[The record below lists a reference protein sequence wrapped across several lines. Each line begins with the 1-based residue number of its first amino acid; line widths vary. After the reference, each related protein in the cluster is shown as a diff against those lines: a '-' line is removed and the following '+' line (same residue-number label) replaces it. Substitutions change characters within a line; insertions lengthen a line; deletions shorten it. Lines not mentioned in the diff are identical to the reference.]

1 MQSETFNPNVYSVYN
16 NVYDDFFNQLL
27 QHNAY
32 SCSCLGTGCKQTC
45 TLRCEKVLKLSRG
58 ESEQFCDA
66 ETCTLNFM
74 GGQCRKQHRNAICC
88 TRTSDTVTWG
98 DKSVCCS
105 FSNSY
110 RSNFISSAPSTAS
123 QGLATQISTVQRKG
137 NSHTWCE

>member
-1 MQSETFNPNVYSVYN
+1 MQSKTCNHSGYSVRN
-16 NVYDDFFNQLL
+16 DFSCQLL
-27 QHNAY
+27 QLNAY
-32 SCSCLGTGCKQTC
+32 SRSCPETGCEKTRKC
-45 TLRCEKVLKLSRG
+45 WCEMVLNFIKIDCQ
-58 ESEQFCDA
+58 QFCDA

-74 GGQCRKQHRNAICC
+74 GGQCVKQHRNAICC

>member
-1 MQSETFNPNVYSVYN
+1 MQSETFNPNVCSVYN
-16 NVYDDFFNQLL
+16 NVYDDLFNQLL

-45 TLRCEKVLKLSRG
+45 TLWCEKVLKLSRG
-58 ESEQFCDA
+58 KCEQFCDA

>member
-1 MQSETFNPNVYSVYN
+1 MQSKTCNHSEYSVCN
-16 NVYDDFFNQLL
+16 DFSRQLP
-27 QHNAY
+27 QCNAY
-32 SCSCLGTGCKQTC
+32 SCSFPETGCKQTC
-45 TLRCEKVLKLSRG
+45 ARWCEMVLEFIRRDCQ
-58 ESEQFCDA
+58 QFCDA

-74 GGQCRKQHRNAICC
+74 GGQCRKQHLNAIYC

-123 QGLATQISTVQRKG
+123 QGLATQISTVQWKG

>member
-1 MQSETFNPNVYSVYN
+1 MQSKTCNRSGYSVRN
-16 NVYDDFFNQLL
+16 DFSCQLL
-27 QHNAY
+27 QRNAY
-32 SCSCLGTGCKQTC
+32 SRSFPETGCEKTRKC
-45 TLRCEKVLKLSRG
+45 WCEMVLNFIKIG
-58 ESEQFCDA
+58 CQQFCDA

-74 GGQCRKQHRNAICC
+74 GGQCVKQQRNAICC
-88 TRTSDTVTWG
+88 TRTSDTVTCG

-110 RSNFISSAPSTAS
+110 SSDFISSAPSTAS